1 MIVQSQKSKRKLISR
16 YCHLIYNTL
25 NKHHPSI
32 KMLNNVFLPIATP
45 TIYGHHHCCCY
56 WNPPEECND
65 DYSHCFHHTQH
76 QLFHHR
82 KAAFELP
89 YSFWSI
95 KSFCL
100 QPSNNSPSSGQGQ
113 MLETSFLS
121 FCSWLCRKYHQ
132 WATRSYCSKE
142 SLAQQKEKDL
152 TESTSVVSAEY
163 PPKVKSELFTT
174 LEC

>member
-1 MIVQSQKSKRKLISR
+1 MQYLVIVQSHKSKRKLISR
-16 YCHLIYNTL
+16 YSHLIYNTL
-25 NKHHPSI
+25 YKHRPSI

-100 QPSNNSPSSGQGQ
+100 QPSNISPLSGQGQ

-121 FCSWLCRKYHQ
+121 FCSIFCFYITK
-132 WATRSYCSKE
+132 
-142 SLAQQKEKDL
+142 QKENSVLRGKENSKFMQVIRELAYLIVLL
-152 TESTSVVSAEY
+152 TNQQRING
-163 PPKVKSELFTT
+163 
-174 LEC
+174 

>member
-1 MIVQSQKSKRKLISR
+1 MQYLVIVQSHKSKRKLISR

-100 QPSNNSPSSGQGQ
+100 QPSNNSPSSRQGQ

-121 FCSWLCRKYHQ
+121 FCSIFCFYRTK
-132 WATRSYCSKE
+132 
-142 SLAQQKEKDL
+142 QKEYSGIRGKENFKFMQVIREQAYL
-152 TESTSVVSAEY
+152 QNCFAKQTNKE
-163 PPKVKSELFTT
+163 
-174 LEC
+174 